1 MDMEKMLPDE
11 IREQV
16 QQALDGRPG
25 RAFVEAVLET
35 VGGVR

>member
-1 MDMEKMLPDE
+1 MDKMLPDE

-25 RAFVEAVLET
+25 RAFVAAVLET